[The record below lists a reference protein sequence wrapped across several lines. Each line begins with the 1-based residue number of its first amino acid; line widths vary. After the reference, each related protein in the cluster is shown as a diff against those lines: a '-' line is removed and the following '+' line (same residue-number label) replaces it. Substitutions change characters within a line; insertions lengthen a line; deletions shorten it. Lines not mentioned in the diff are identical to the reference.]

1 MKKKIFLVSAFV
13 AMAMSAMFVACS
25 SKNEP
30 SNGCTC
36 TFTEGGKSYTESWDR
51 GMMANYGATTCS
63 ELSGAI
69 RGAHA
74 SHGMSVSVTCR

>member
-30 SNGCTC
+30 SGCTC
-36 TFTEGGKSYTESWDR
+36 DLDGERIYVTPYEMKEM
-51 GMMANYGATTCS
+51 GMTSCAQFGAS
-63 ELSGAI
+63 IGA
-69 RGAHA
+69 R
-74 SHGMSVSVTCR
+74 CW